1 MSAVLRR
8 TMSARPVCAV
18 DEAVAPKVALEM
30 ARIRS
35 NDQEYPLRLATIEAC
50 AASLAAAA
58 DQAAPLDMLRF
69 IEAAAARE

>member
-8 TMSARPVCAV
+8 MMSARPVCAMLGS
-18 DEAVAPKVALEM
+18 VAPKVALEM
-30 ARIRS
+30 ARTRS
-35 NDQEYPLRLATIEAC
+35 NDQEYPLRPAMIEAC
-50 AASLAAAA
+50 AASLAVAA